1 MHGPVWPMFAAP
13 IVMLL
18 VILLSLAGVARI
30 VVLVILMRRGRL
42 LPSLVVSRLQQ
53 LLSAGEI
60 EEAKELCIGQSSL
73 CNVLFAG
80 LSRIEEGP
88 ESASRAA
95 ELAAKKEG
103 VLLRQRVGRLPLVA
117 ILALLLGTLGAAIDI
132 NLTLYHHANF
142 QWLALPGTAAAAV
155 FFCAWWFFRNRAET
169 LAHEIEKTADDLISR
184 VGTDLAGEEQA
195 KTES

>member
-1 MHGPVWPMFAAP
+1 MRVTGWNTVLAGAAGD
-13 IVMLL
+13 LL
-18 VILLSLAGVARI
+18 VVLFLAGVAWI
-30 VVLVILMRRGRL
+30 VVLAILTRRGRL

-80 LSRIEEGP
+80 LSRIEAGP

-95 ELAAKKEG
+95 GLAAKREG
-103 VLLRQRVGRLPLVA
+103 VLLKQRAGWLLLAA
-117 ILALLLGTLGAAIDI
+117 ILALLLGPLSAAID
-132 NLTLYHHANF
+132 LTLSRRANV
-142 QWLALPGTAAAAV
+142 QWLWLTDTAAASV
-155 FFCAWWFFRNRAET
+155 FFCAWWLFRDRAER
-169 LAHEIEKTADDLISR
+169 LAVEIEITADDLLSR
-184 VGTDLAGEEQA
+184 VGTDLGDEEQA